1 MPDAPTAAAITFDAA
16 FQAEPFGAYAELRE
30 AGPVHR
36 IRLPDGSPV
45 WLVTRYDDVRAALSD
60 PRLSVSKLNSNGGW
74 RGFALPPALDANLL
88 NVDPPD
94 HTRLRRLV
102 AQAFTPR
109 RIEGLRGRIQQVAD
123 ELLDAVAPA
132 GGADLIESYAAP
144 LPVTVICELLGV
156 PAGERVDFR
165 RWTSVM
171 LSPEL
176 AGPGGVKE
184 AVGGMLRQLGALI
197 ASKRMEPGDDLL
209 SALIAARDDGDR
221 LTEDEL
227 FSMAFLIIL
236 AGYETSVDLI
246 GNGLLALLRQPERLA
261 AVRADPAA
269 LAGTVEE
276 LLRYDGPA
284 IMSIRRFPTEDVE
297 FGGVTVPA
305 GETVVLSLASANRD
319 PRRFDRPDA
328 LELARAE
335 NPHLAFGHGVHYC
348 LGAPLARLEGQI
360 AIGTV
365 LRRFPSLALG
375 VADAELRWRPS
386 YRTRGLR
393 ELPVT
398 F

>member
-1 MPDAPTAAAITFDAA
+1 VSHAPTGAAITFDAA
-16 FQAEPFGAYAELRE
+16 FQADPFGAYAELRE

-36 IRLPDGSPV
+36 ITLPDGSPV
-45 WLVTRYDDVRAALSD
+45 WLVTRYDDVRAALAD
-60 PRLSVSKLNSNGGW
+60 ARLSVSKLNSNGGW
-74 RGFALPPALDANLL
+74 QGFALPPALDANLL

-94 HTRLRRLV
+94 HSRLRRLV

-109 RIEGLRGRIQQVAD
+109 RVEGLRGRIQQVAD
-123 ELLDAVAPA
+123 ELLDAVEAN
-132 GGADLIESYAAP
+132 GEADLIAAYAVP

-156 PAGERVDFR
+156 PATEQADFR

-171 LSPEL
+171 LTPEL
-176 AGPGGVKE
+176 AGPGGVRE
-184 AVGGMLRQLGALI
+184 AVGGALQQLLALI
-197 ASKRMEPGDDLL
+197 ARKRTEPGDDLL
-209 SALIAARDDGDR
+209 SALIAARDADDR
-221 LTEDEL
+221 LSEDEL

-246 GNGLLALLRQPERLA
+246 GNGLLALLREPERLA
-261 AVRADPAA
+261 AVRADPAS
-269 LAGTVEE
+269 LAGAVEE

-284 IMSIRRFPTEDVE
+284 CTSIRRFPTEDVE

-305 GETVVLSLASANRD
+305 GETVLLGLASANRD
-319 PRRFDRPDA
+319 PDRFDRPDA
-328 LELARAE
+328 LELARTD
-335 NPHLAFGHGVHYC
+335 NQHVGFGHGVHYC

-360 AIGTV
+360 AIGTA
-365 LRRFPSLALG
+365 LRRLPGLALG
-375 VADAELRWRPS
+375 VPADQLRWRPS